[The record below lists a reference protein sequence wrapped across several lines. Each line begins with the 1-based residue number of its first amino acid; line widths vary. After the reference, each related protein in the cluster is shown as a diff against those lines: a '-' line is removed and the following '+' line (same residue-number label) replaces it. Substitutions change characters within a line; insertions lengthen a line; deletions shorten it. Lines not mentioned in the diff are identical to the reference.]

1 MSVSDL
7 FEGDIVEAGA
17 QVRIEPIQQRSTARL
32 SGLLDAAAV
41 VVDEV
46 GFDRIT
52 TAMVAERAGASI
64 GTVYRYYPDRVA
76 VLHALRERAIQRFR
90 LRVAREIKVTD
101 PQTPWDVIDCAISAF
116 VELYRTEPGFR
127 IMHFADRERLP
138 ISSVNPSDAVEVSFF
153 AGQLAGVLSERF
165 GLPYGPELLFR
176 LEVMVEMADAILSRA
191 FQSSDRGDE
200 RFIDEARRVVGVYF
214 SGYYGE
220 EFSQG
225 GASTPALE
233 SPE

>member
-1 MSVSDL
+1 VSVSDL

-214 SGYYGE
+214 AGYYGE
-220 EFSQG
+220 ELSRG